1 MKGWRPFGGERMRR
15 IQDSRPVA
23 LALVSALAL
32 ALSATPAAAA
42 DPAASMLDR
51 PAPSFR
57 LTDVRSGKTVSLED
71 MRGRT
76 VVLHFGAS
84 W

>member
-1 MKGWRPFGGERMRR
+1 MRR
-15 IQDSRPVA
+15 LQGFRPA
-23 LALVSALAL
+23 GLVSALAL
-32 ALSATPAAAA
+32 ALSATPATAA
-42 DPAASMLDR
+42 DPAASMLGR

-57 LTDVRSGKTVSLED
+57 LNDVRSGKAVSLED

>member
-1 MKGWRPFGGERMRR
+1 MRKVQAPR
-15 IQDSRPVA
+15 
-23 LALVSALAL
+23 SADFILGLAL
-32 ALSATPAAAA
+32 ALSASGAAAA
-42 DPAASMLDR
+42 DPAAAMLGR

-57 LTDVRSGKTVSLED
+57 LTDALSGKTVSLED

>member
-1 MKGWRPFGGERMRR
+1 MSPCGGEKMRR
-15 IQDSRPVA
+15 GDSSRPVTVV
-23 LALVSALAL
+23 LALAL
-32 ALSATPAAAA
+32 ALSAGRARAT
-42 DPAASMLDR
+42 DPAASMLGR

-57 LTDVRSGKTVSLED
+57 LTDVQSGKTVSLED

>member
-1 MKGWRPFGGERMRR
+1 MPRVH
-15 IQDSRPVA
+15 DSRRAAFV
-23 LALVSALAL
+23 LGLAL
-32 ALSATPAAAA
+32 AFSASRAAAA
-42 DPAASMLDR
+42 DPAASMLGR

-57 LTDVRSGKTVSLED
+57 LTDVLSGKAVSLED

>member
-1 MKGWRPFGGERMRR
+1 
-15 IQDSRPVA
+15 
-23 LALVSALAL
+23 
-32 ALSATPAAAA
+32 
-42 DPAASMLDR
+42 MLGR

-57 LTDVRSGKTVSLED
+57 LTDVLSGKAVSLED

>member
-1 MKGWRPFGGERMRR
+1 MRR
-15 IQDSRPVA
+15 VQDFQPVA
-23 LALVSALAL
+23 VVFALAAVL
-32 ALSATPAAAA
+32 CGDRAGAA
-42 DPAASMLDR
+42 DPAASMLGR

-57 LTDVRSGKTVSLED
+57 LTDVLSGKTVSLED

>member
-1 MKGWRPFGGERMRR
+1 MR
-15 IQDSRPVA
+15 
-23 LALVSALAL
+23 LVQAFRSAVVVVGLAL
-32 ALSATPAAAA
+32 ALSAAGRANAA

-51 PAPSFR
+51 PAPPFR

-71 MRGRT
+71 MRGRL

>member
-1 MKGWRPFGGERMRR
+1 MPRVH
-15 IQDSRPVA
+15 DSRRAACV
-23 LALVSALAL
+23 LGLAL
-32 ALSATPAAAA
+32 AVSASRAAAA
-42 DPAASMLDR
+42 DPAASLLGR

-57 LTDVRSGKTVSLED
+57 LTDVLSGKTVSLED